1 MVYLSD
7 EKKDEEKV
15 ATEEVDAISEEQE
28 KGEASDTL
36 SGVDD
41 GKFILITP
49 PAPAGGD
56 SDPKVRVVGAVG
68 DIDEERASEIIYS
81 LLLMHKTSV
90 REVPIDPFNPAAG
103 YKKDCLPFEIL
114 ISTYGGSA
122 LEMFSIYDTI
132 RRVKEDCD
140 VGTTATG
147 KVMSAGVLL
156 LAAGTKG
163 KRRIGENCRVMIHD
177 VRGGHVGHIA
187 DLENEFEEIKWIQE
201 RYIKLLARE
210 TDMTENYIKKLFKKK
225 VNVYISAEEAVELGI
240 ADEVF

>member
-1 MVYLSD
+1 MTKLS
-7 EKKDEEKV
+7 EKNDS
-15 ATEEVDAISEEQE
+15 TDEVDAIANDAEAVKEEDPVDE
-28 KGEASDTL
+28 LTDDSRFIVIAPPPMGGGSD
-36 SGVDD
+36 
-41 GKFILITP
+41 
-49 PAPAGGD
+49 
-56 SDPKVRVVGAVG
+56 DPKVRVVGCVG
-68 DIDEERASEIIYS
+68 DIDEDKASEIIYG
-81 LLLMHKTSV
+81 LLLMHKTSL
-90 REVPIDPFNPAAG
+90 REVPIDPFQPSLG
-103 YKKDCLPFEIL
+103 SKKECKPFEIL

-132 RRVKEDCD
+132 RRVKEDCE

-156 LAAGTKG
+156 LACGTKG

-187 DLENEFEEIKWIQE
+187 DLENEFQEIKWIQE